1 MKRYTLSQIEAF
13 TAIVDCGTFRLASE
27 RLGITQ
33 PTISLRIRE
42 LESAIGCPLF
52 VRGKG
57 GVRLTEAGQVMLRYA
72 QRGLEAFNEME
83 IRLKTSDPLT
93 GVLRLGSSNTF
104 ALSCLPMVL
113 TALEQSQSRLNV
125 ELTISNSITL
135 GALLADHK
143 LDIAFMADTPVPAHV
158 RIAPL
163 AHCEIAWCASPEMDL
178 GPRVLRPQ
186 RLAEK
191 RLMTMPAPSP
201 FHTIISNW
209 FAAARVPLPRLSFCN
224 DMATMVRLVRAGVA
238 ASVLPLGM
246 IAPELHAGAIVRYR
260 GAPGLAPL
268 TLCIAHQASARGPC
282 HEIISRIARDAVARA
297 DAAIAPAW
305 APIPADD
312 AADV

>member
-1 MKRYTLSQIEAF
+1 MKRYTISQLEAF

-57 GVRLTEAGQVMLRYA
+57 GVRLSEAGQVMLRYA
-72 QRGLEAFNEME
+72 QRGLEAFTEME

-104 ALSCLPMVL
+104 ALSCLPAVL
-113 TALEQSQSRLNV
+113 TALEHSQSGLNV

-135 GALLADHK
+135 GTLLADHR
-143 LDIAFMADTPVPAHV
+143 LDIAFMADTPVPSHV

-163 AHCEIAWCASPEMDL
+163 AHCEIAWCASPEMRL
-178 GPRVLRPQ
+178 GPRTLRPQ

-201 FHTIISNW
+201 FHTIIDTW
-209 FAAARVPLPRLSFCN
+209 FAAAQVPLPRLSFCN
-224 DMATMVRLVRAGVA
+224 DMATIVRLVRTGVA
-238 ASVLPLGM
+238 ASVLPLSIIG
-246 IAPELHAGAIVRYR
+246 PELQAGTIVRYR
-260 GAPGLAPL
+260 GVPGLVPL
-268 TLCIAHQASARGPC
+268 TLCIAHQASARGHC
-282 HEIISRIARDAVARA
+282 NDIIARIARDVVARA
-297 DAAIAPAW
+297 DGAISPAW
-305 APIPADD
+305 TDEAEAT
-312 AADV
+312 A

>member
-13 TAIVDCGTFRLASE
+13 TAIADCGSFRIASE

-42 LESAIGCPLF
+42 LESAVGRPLF

-57 GVRLTEAGQVMLRYA
+57 GVRLSEAGQLMLRYA
-72 QRGLEAFNEME
+72 QRGLDAFTEMD
-83 IRLKTSDPLT
+83 IRLKTRDPLT

-104 ALSCLPMVL
+104 ALSCLPAVL
-113 TALEQSQSRLNV
+113 TALEKSQAGLDV

-163 AHCEIAWCASPEMDL
+163 AHCEIAWCASPEMRL
-178 GPRVLRPQ
+178 GPRVLKPQ
-186 RLAEK
+186 GLAAK

-201 FHTIISNW
+201 FHTIIHDW
-209 FAAARVPLPRLSFCN
+209 FAAAQVPLPRLSFCN
-224 DMATMVRLVRAGVA
+224 DMATIVRLVRTGVA
-238 ASVLPLGM
+238 ASVLPLSIIG
-246 IAPELHAGAIVRYR
+246 PELQAGTIVRYR
-260 GAPGLAPL
+260 SAPAIAPL
-268 TLCIAHQASARGPC
+268 TLCIAHQTSARGHC
-282 HEIISRIARDAVARA
+282 DEIITGIARDVVARA
-297 DAAIAPAW
+297 DAAITPAW
-305 APIPADD
+305 IAAEPAT
-312 AADV
+312 